1 MISKPIP
8 LVKAAFK
15 EQFSTAMLKN
25 GIDPTIY
32 FERVGLPTQ
41 ELDDPESLI
50 PLLPFR
56 HLANIVAMEES
67 IPDFAAQVAQY
78 TPWHRVASLAPLI
91 SGSKTLNELLS
102 TFCVIAPDQS
112 SGVSFDFVKT
122 DEFHWFICNRSINE
136 HDAQMELYRITSMIQ
151 LVQLAAG
158 PRWYPPLIQLH
169 MQDTQAAYACRL
181 LKNSHIAFL
190 QVHSRIAV
198 ANTLLDLP
206 VHLDIADSKIA
217 ENHNNVNAGF
227 VESMRSVILTYLSS
241 NSQDAN
247 CTIDLI
253 AKAVGLPVRS
263 LQRRLQEHG
272 LKMSD
277 MFNQAKFE
285 IAHKKLADR
294 DLSVAEVAYQMGYSD
309 TSHFTRA
316 FKKMAGMGPNKYRQ
330 QTFTCT

>member
-158 PRWYPPLIQLH
+158 PRWYPSLIQLH

>member
-1 MISKPIP
+1 MKSKPIP

-25 GIDPTIY
+25 GIDPAVY

-56 HLANIVAMEES
+56 HLANIVAMEEN

-78 TPWHRVASLAPLI
+78 TPWHKVASLAPLI
-91 SGSKTLNELLS
+91 SASKTLNELLT
-102 TFCVIAPDQS
+102 TFCAIAPDQS
-112 SGVSFDFVKT
+112 SGVSFDFVKN
-122 DEFHWFICNRSINE
+122 DGFHWFSCNRSIHE
-136 HDAQMELYRITSMIQ
+136 HDTQMELYRITSMIQ

-158 PRWYPPLIQLH
+158 PRWHPSLIQLH

-190 QVHSRIAV
+190 QAHSRIAV
-198 ANTLLDLP
+198 GNTLLGLP
-206 VHLDIADSKIA
+206 VHLDIPEARTT
-217 ENHNNVNAGF
+217 ETRNNVNAGF
-227 VESMRSVILTYLSS
+227 VESMRSVILTYLSA
-241 NSQDAN
+241 NSQNAN
-247 CTIDLI
+247 CNIDLI

-285 IAHKKLADR
+285 IAHKKLANQN
-294 DLSVAEVAYQMGYSD
+294 LSVTEVAYQMGYSD

-330 QTFTCT
+330 QTFTCD

>member
-102 TFCVIAPDQS
+102 TFCAIAPDQS

-136 HDAQMELYRITSMIQ
+136 HDAQT
-151 LVQLAAG
+151 
-158 PRWYPPLIQLH
+158 
-169 MQDTQAAYACRL
+169 
-181 LKNSHIAFL
+181 
-190 QVHSRIAV
+190 
-198 ANTLLDLP
+198 
-206 VHLDIADSKIA
+206 
-217 ENHNNVNAGF
+217 
-227 VESMRSVILTYLSS
+227 
-241 NSQDAN
+241 
-247 CTIDLI
+247 
-253 AKAVGLPVRS
+253 
-263 LQRRLQEHG
+263 
-272 LKMSD
+272 
-277 MFNQAKFE
+277 
-285 IAHKKLADR
+285 
-294 DLSVAEVAYQMGYSD
+294 
-309 TSHFTRA
+309 
-316 FKKMAGMGPNKYRQ
+316 
-330 QTFTCT
+330 

>member
-1 MISKPIP
+1 M
-8 LVKAAFK
+8 
-15 EQFSTAMLKN
+15 STTLK
-25 GIDPTIY
+25 
-32 FERVGLPTQ
+32 
-41 ELDDPESLI
+41 
-50 PLLPFR
+50 
-56 HLANIVAMEES
+56 
-67 IPDFAAQVAQY
+67 
-78 TPWHRVASLAPLI
+78 
-91 SGSKTLNELLS
+91 
-102 TFCVIAPDQS
+102 PDQS

-158 PRWYPPLIQLH
+158 PRWYPSLIQLH